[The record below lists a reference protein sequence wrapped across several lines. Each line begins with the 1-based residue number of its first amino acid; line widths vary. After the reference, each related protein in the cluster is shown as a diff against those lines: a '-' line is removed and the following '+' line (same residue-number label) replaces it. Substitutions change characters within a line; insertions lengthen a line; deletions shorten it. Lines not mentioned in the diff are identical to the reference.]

1 MYRIEIPQ
9 DTVMHFDPVLKAV
22 GTRGVIAGGAAR
34 YIAYLAGH
42 LKNPPSFPNDVDLFH
57 TRQREPGEKAMG
69 SSLFR
74 LGWRTKGVTLHT
86 CEYEHHDHSLTLQ
99 LVMPHENQYEKM
111 YGPVRELLHQFDF
124 TTNMFGVTYEN
135 DRFYLYYTDDAIKD
149 TEQNRIRICHVN
161 NPIAMC
167 HRAATYMVK
176 GYTIEPEQWAKIL
189 LAWEGRDAAY
199 RQRVHEIVE
208 GIEHGSHV
216 GYMLLH

>member
-9 DTVMHFDPVLKAV
+9 EVTFGTDKVLKAV
-22 GTRGVIAGGAAR
+22 GTRGVVAGGAAR

-42 LKNPPSFPNDVDLFH
+42 LANPPPFPNDIDLFH
-57 TRQREPGEKAMG
+57 TRQTESGEKALG
-69 SSLFR
+69 SILFR

-86 CEYEHHDHSLTLQ
+86 REYEHHDHNLKLQ

-124 TTNMFGVTYEN
+124 TTNMFAVAYES
-135 DRFYLYYTDDAIKD
+135 DRFYLYYTDEAIAD
-149 TEQNRIRICHVN
+149 TEHMRLRIGHVN

-167 HRAATYMVK
+167 HRAGTYMVK

-189 LAWEGRDAAY
+189 LAWEGRDADY
-199 RQRVHEIVE
+199 RKRVHEIVE
-208 GIEHGSHV
+208 GIA
-216 GYMLLH
+216 